1 MNSAIALDSGW
12 EIAAGAGDATA
23 EPTAWA
29 PVRELGTVG
38 ASLGVEL
45 DTPHGRYD
53 AQDWW
58 YRCRFS
64 ALAPRG
70 ADRQQLRF
78 DGLAGLADV
87 WLNDEPVL
95 STRNMFTTERVDVT
109 GRLLP
114 DNELRICFRSLD
126 AELATRKPRPRW
138 KTALVDAQNLRW
150 VRTTLL
156 GRIPGWTPPVHPVG
170 VWKPVWLETVSPGG
184 LASIDLQCDADES
197 GVARLRLRAALT
209 PGSDIAEARVRLGDE
224 THALVLDGDTLA
236 ADLRLPELPLWW
248 PHTHGTPALV
258 NCAVELRQGTQWASI
273 DRGPIGFRQVTVRR
287 DDGLVQFHV
296 NGTPVFCRG
305 ACWTTDD
312 FLRLH
317 GDPQQLRRTLT
328 LARDG
333 GLNMLRIGGTMTY
346 ESDAFYALCD
356 ELGILV
362 WQDFMFA
369 NMDYPVADEAFRAEI
384 EREAEQQLS
393 RLQAHPCIAAY
404 CGGSE
409 VEQQAAMLGL
419 PASEWSNDFFSET
432 LPARCAA
439 RHAGVPYFRSS
450 PCEGALPFHVGVGI
464 SHYYGVGAYRRP
476 VSDAKHAG
484 VKFTTECLGFSHVP
498 EPETI
503 ELLAG
508 QPVIAPHHPLWKQR
522 QPRDNGAGWDFEDI
536 RDHYLRELTGL
547 DPVALRST
555 DIARYLALSRT
566 VTGEVLKRV
575 FAEWRAPG
583 SVCGGGLVWF
593 LKDLWPG
600 AGWGLIDSTGRP
612 KAAYWALKRAWAART
627 VLITDGGLDGLQLQV
642 HNEGGAAFA
651 GSVEFAL
658 YQDGQVR
665 TAGGSLGV
673 MLAANE
679 RLALQA
685 DALVGHFADT
695 AYAYRF
701 GPPQHDVAVARLKND
716 AGETLAEDFHFPHG
730 LNLPMQRAGAL
741 AAQAVRRD
749 DGSVEVTL
757 ESTALIQSLHVE
769 CAGYAADDLHFHLA
783 PQSRR
788 TLRFRALDAA
798 PRKFKAHLGAL
809 NLRETVTVR
818 AD

>member
-12 EIAAGAGDATA
+12 EIAAGAA
-23 EPTAWA
+23 EGLAWA

-64 ALAPRG
+64 APAPRG
-70 ADRQQLRF
+70 VDRLQLRF

-109 GRLLP
+109 GRLRP
-114 DNELRICFRSLD
+114 DNELRIRFRSLD
-126 AELATRKPRPRW
+126 GELAARKPRPRW

-156 GRIPGWTPPVHPVG
+156 GRIPGWTPPIHPVG

-184 LASIDLQCDADES
+184 LASIDLQCDAEA
-197 GVARLRLRAALT
+197 GVARLRLSAALT
-209 PGSDIAEARVRLGDE
+209 AGSDVAEARLRIGDQ
-224 THALVLDGDTLA
+224 THALALDGDTLS
-236 ADLRLPELPLWW
+236 ADLRLPDVALWW
-248 PHTHGTPALV
+248 PHTHTQPHGTPALHD
-258 NCAVELRQGTQWASI
+258 CAIELRQGTHWTSI
-273 DRGPIGFRQVTVRR
+273 DRGRIGFRQVEVRR
-287 DDGLVQFHV
+287 DEGRVQFQI

-317 GDPQQLRRTLT
+317 GDPGQLRRTLT

-384 EREAEQQLS
+384 EREADQQLA

-508 QPVIAPHHPLWKQR
+508 QPTIAPHHPLWKQR

-612 KAAYWALKRAWAART
+612 KAVYWALKRAWAART

-642 HNEGGAAFA
+642 HNEGGAPFA
-651 GSVEFAL
+651 GSVEFTL

-679 RLALQA
+679 SLALQA

-701 GPPQHDVAVARLKND
+701 GPPQHDVAVARLKNE

-730 LNLPMQRAGAL
+730 LNLPPQRAGAL
-741 AAQAVRRD
+741 TAQAVRLA
-749 DGSVEVTL
+749 DGSVELTL
-757 ESTALIQSLHVE
+757 ESMALIQSLHIE

-788 TLRFRALDAA
+788 TLRLRPLDAA

>member
-12 EIAAGAGDATA
+12 EIAAGAPDAA
-23 EPTAWA
+23 GEPTAWA

-58 YRCRFS
+58 YRCRFPG
-64 ALAPRG
+64 AAPRG
-70 ADRQQLRF
+70 SDRQQLRF
-78 DGLAGLADV
+78 DGLAGLAEV

-95 STRNMFTTERVDVT
+95 GTRNMFTTERVDVT
-109 GRLLP
+109 GRLRP
-114 DNELRICFRSLD
+114 DNELRIRFRSLD
-126 AELATRKPRPRW
+126 AELAARKPRPRW
-138 KTALVDAQNLRW
+138 KTALVDVQNLRW

-156 GRIPGWTPPVHPVG
+156 GRIPGWTPPIHPVG

-184 LASIDLQCDADES
+184 LASIDLQCDADA

-209 PGSDIAEARVRLGDE
+209 AGSDIAEARLRIGDQ

-236 ADLRLPELPLWW
+236 ADLRLPEVPLWW
-248 PHTHGTPALV
+248 PHTHGAPALV
-258 NCAVELRQGTQWASI
+258 SCAIELRQGTHWTSI
-273 DRGPIGFRQVTVRR
+273 DRGRIGFRQVEVRR

-384 EREAEQQLS
+384 EREADQQLG

-419 PASEWSNDFFSET
+419 PASAWSNDFFSET

-508 QPVIAPHHPLWKQR
+508 QPTIAPHHPLWKQR

-547 DPVALRST
+547 DAVALRST
-555 DIARYLALSRT
+555 DIARYLAVSRA
-566 VTGEVLKRV
+566 VTGEVLRRV

-583 SVCGGGLVWF
+583 SVCGGALVWF

-600 AGWGLIDSTGRP
+600 AGWGLVDSTGRP
-612 KAAYWALKRAWAART
+612 KAVYWALKRAWAART

-642 HNEGGAAFA
+642 HNEGGAPFA
-651 GSVEFAL
+651 GSVEFTL

-665 TAGGSLGV
+665 TAGGSIGV

-701 GPPQHDVAVARLKND
+701 GPPQHDVAVARLID
-716 AGETLAEDFHFPHG
+716 EAGRTLAEDFHFPHG
-730 LNLPMQRAGAL
+730 LDLPPQRAGAL
-741 AAQAVRRD
+741 TAQATRLD
-749 DGSVEVTL
+749 DGSVELML
-757 ESTALIQSLHVE
+757 ESTALIQSLHIE

-788 TLRFRALDAA
+788 TLRLRPLDAA